1 MTPVIN
7 VNPSSVVIELGESI
21 QIQIDTNIPD
31 FDVVNHN
38 DKVCYFDKK
47 HLEIKGLSIGYSQID
62 LIVESDGQIAKASIA
77 ISVEDV
83 KSQGSVRYMLHN
95 RNTNR
100 LITGVANKI
109 NELDLTFWLGLSDK
123 DKGEFITDGLQV
135 GLIATPVIITPDKDT
150 NSFKGTI
157 KTSDFQSLLGV
168 TDLKH
173 THTEWQIATDKQFL
187 NVVHTEFKYN
197 YKLTEYGT
205 KFIGKN
211 FYYRVRYYSNETF
224 SPWSEPRAIMN
235 TDIGVDT
242 LTNIKTG
249 NIETALYYGE
259 ITKNRLVENFDYRGD
274 YFTLLC
280 NNIVNFK
287 AGQVVKYGGS
297 LWRCIE
303 DYRVDATNNFTKAL
317 HPGGDNTK
325 YMLSPFILRPY
336 RRMVARD
343 EIIKINFLT
352 NDNVINITPT
362 YNNLNPN
369 TWEHKGKLYKD
380 GDDKYIFMFKCHNN
394 GTQPFTVTII
404 LQQPTTE
411 QEYRITVPFTIAASI
426 DVNDTPENADYIDMP
441 ESLNDEILDNVIT
454 NDENKVLTF
463 EVTKPSAIIV
473 ANVSSV
479 TNQSFFFSN
488 NHINVPYTVYP
499 KIVYPWTG
507 ENYTILSGGKRATI
521 TTARNGYTV
530 VSYSGDLT
538 NDTYYPYYGMI
549 VARTH
554 GYSTKSKWVEEK
566 RKFIP
571 TVSWLMDRIGI
582 GFGAKD
588 NNLDRFTFGSVSVGE
603 MLNTDEGWLKFN
615 INGRLI
621 YIYKKPICEAI
632 SWVDLA
638 RRDVVYG
645 NRTIRIGSR
654 LYYIRLLKEEEYKE
668 CLMSDLTGFTKEEL
682 GLSELEFIED
692 FQEGGL
698 RKTIDSNGD
707 IREIDPKN
715 RIGKY
720 RPVLELIPQGSEPYN
735 NLPKMP
741 PAENEL
747 FRYDPITDTG
757 FFGEVLSANFVN
769 GTTLNKLMNF
779 SMTEGAEINQNE
791 GWLKFY
797 WHGLFFLLSKK
808 AIRRNISYN
817 MLYERNLIHYKDTG
831 NNSKV
836 SLKQNDIVYTIGC
849 MDRFRAEPYQTTEY
863 THGPLNHSQS
873 NLWNMPLNINIEM
886 GKFSKWNEIIYRL
899 IRCYGSGQSTEAPYW
914 NPRHF
919 YYTQHHSG
927 LQIGDNWADYL
938 PENLMCK
945 SSVQR
950 GPGYVTTSI
959 RNLIENNND
968 AITFQYGGHWSKDSM
983 FGTSPSGDWTG
994 NYTPDINYYTD
1005 VSWGPL
1011 LHIEK
1016 DIKTISSNI
1025 NILENKDWSTYPNII
1040 PDVEK
1045 LKPMEYEVVD
1055 SNTEFT
1061 ISLAN
1066 SETFEENPY
1075 KNYKGLMKTIKRYKG
1090 VDNIIH
1096 YYAKNPDANR
1106 IWPHIYRP
1114 RYFDEL
1120 HQKLVYGQANANN
1133 GVDVKRFMYE
1143 YQVSG
1148 SVSEVLSRTIR
1159 VPIDFVEYPTNPN
1172 WHTII
1177 K

>member
-31 FDVVNHN
+31 FDIVNHN

-77 ISVEDV
+77 ITVEDV

-100 LITGVANKI
+100 LVTGVANKI

-150 NSFKGTI
+150 SNFKGTI
-157 KTSDFQSLLGV
+157 KTSDFQSLSGV

-259 ITKNRLVENFDYRGD
+259 ITKNRLVENFDYRGN
-274 YFTLLC
+274 YYTLLC

-287 AGQVVKYGGS
+287 AGQVVSHNNK

-303 DYRVDATNNFTKAL
+303 DYRVDTANNLTKVL
-317 HPGGDNTK
+317 HPGDDNPDN
-325 YMLSPFILRPY
+325 LNSPFILLPY
-336 RRMVARD
+336 RRQVYRD
-343 EIIKINFLT
+343 EIIKLVFLT
-352 NDNVINITPT
+352 NDTVMSITPYYVNNIT
-362 YNNLNPN
+362 PN
-369 TWEHKGKLYKD
+369 TWEYNGKLYKD

-394 GTQPFTVTII
+394 GTQPFKVDII
-404 LQQPTTE
+404 LKHNTNS
-411 QEYRITVPFTIAASI
+411 EYKVVIPYTPINSPLNP
-426 DVNDTPENADYIDMP
+426 NDTPENADYIDMP
-441 ESLNDEILDNVIT
+441 TSLTHEIVDIKIT
-454 NDENKVLTF
+454 DDTNKAITYTL
-463 EVTKPSAIIV
+463 TKPSA
-473 ANVSSV
+473 SV
-479 TNQSFFFSN
+479 Q
-488 NHINVPYTVYP
+488 
-499 KIVYPWTG
+499 G
-507 ENYTILSGGKRATI
+507 TILSVNGPGFFPSLDHIGITYNVFQTLSYVYTCDDYRLSNGNKTLNF
-521 TTARNGYTV
+521 TTARNGHHVLLFT
-530 VSYSGDLT
+530 GDLMG
-538 NDTYYPYYGMI
+538 DIYVPYFGMI
-549 VARTH
+549 IGRTT

-571 TVSWLMDRIGI
+571 TVSWLMDRVGI

-588 NNLDRFTFGSVSVGE
+588 NNLDRFTFGSIYVGE
-603 MLNTDEGWLKFN
+603 MLNIDEGWLKFN

-808 AIRRNISYN
+808 SIRRNISYN

-863 THGPLNHSQS
+863 TYGPTNHSQS

-914 NPRHF
+914 NPKHY

-959 RNLIENNND
+959 RNLIENNTD

-994 NYTPDINYYTD
+994 NYTADINYYTD

-1016 DIKTISSNI
+1016 DIKTISNNI
-1025 NILENKDWSTYPNII
+1025 NILENKDWSMYPNII
-1040 PDVEK
+1040 PDVK
-1045 LKPMEYEVVD
+1045 NLKPMEYEVVD

-1061 ISLAN
+1061 IS
-1066 SETFEENPY
+1066 
-1075 KNYKGLMKTIKRYKG
+1075 
-1090 VDNIIH
+1090 
-1096 YYAKNPDANR
+1096 
-1106 IWPHIYRP
+1106 
-1114 RYFDEL
+1114 
-1120 HQKLVYGQANANN
+1120 
-1133 GVDVKRFMYE
+1133 
-1143 YQVSG
+1143 
-1148 SVSEVLSRTIR
+1148 
-1159 VPIDFVEYPTNPN
+1159 
-1172 WHTII
+1172 
-1177 K
+1177 

>member
-77 ISVEDV
+77 ITVEDV

-109 NELDLTFWLGLSDK
+109 NEIDLTFWLGLSDK

-135 GLIATPVIITPDKDT
+135 GLITTPVIITPDKDT

-168 TDLKH
+168 NDLKH

-187 NVVHTEFKYN
+187 NIIHTEFKYN

-249 NIETALYYGE
+249 DIETALYYGE
-259 ITKNRLVENFDYRGD
+259 IKRTNLMDNFDYRGE
-274 YFTLLC
+274 YLTLVS
-280 NNIVNFK
+280 NNILNFK
-287 AGQVVKYGGS
+287 QDQVVQLHDR
-297 LWRCIE
+297 LWRCREAHTVSIANQ
-303 DYRVDATNNFTKAL
+303 VVNNIDFRNNIPA
-317 HPGGDNTK
+317 DE
-325 YMLSPFILRPY
+325 MISPFILKPFRFTLWNVSLVTIKFMTNDIVYDIVPHFISNYGKWNHNGKLTKDSETGLYTYVFTPSLTVNNHIAVGIKLIQPKTGMIYTIYIPYSVVNTGNLPY
-336 RRMVARD
+336 REPED
-343 EIIKINFLT
+343 IL
-352 NDNVINITPT
+352 NDLNDPYLNINITNNNDLTRELTVNDVNTRIYYDSSDNYTRQPRLILADFEKIDFKLGIYKILQLNTSVPT
-362 YNNLNPN
+362 SVSADRKIGTLDINSNGYAITYLLGVGIVNKMYDGGAMYISRISGYSGSSTNTKWVAEIRNNLP
-369 TWEHKGKLYKD
+369 
-380 GDDKYIFMFKCHNN
+380 
-394 GTQPFTVTII
+394 TI
-404 LQQPTTE
+404 
-411 QEYRITVPFTIAASI
+411 
-426 DVNDTPENADYIDMP
+426 
-441 ESLNDEILDNVIT
+441 
-454 NDENKVLTF
+454 
-463 EVTKPSAIIV
+463 
-473 ANVSSV
+473 
-479 TNQSFFFSN
+479 
-488 NHINVPYTVYP
+488 
-499 KIVYPWTG
+499 
-507 ENYTILSGGKRATI
+507 
-521 TTARNGYTV
+521 
-530 VSYSGDLT
+530 
-538 NDTYYPYYGMI
+538 
-549 VARTH
+549 
-554 GYSTKSKWVEEK
+554 
-566 RKFIP
+566 
-571 TVSWLMDRIGI
+571 SWLMDRVGI

-603 MLNTDEGWLKFN
+603 MMNIDEGWLKFN

-632 SWVDLA
+632 SWIDLA

-808 AIRRNISYN
+808 SIRRNISYN

-863 THGPLNHSQS
+863 TYGPTNHSQS

-914 NPRHF
+914 NPKHF

-994 NYTPDINYYTD
+994 NYTADINYYTD

-1016 DIKTISSNI
+1016 DIKTISNNI
-1025 NILENKDWSTYPNII
+1025 NILENKDWSMYPNII
-1040 PDVEK
+1040 PDVK
-1045 LKPMEYEVVD
+1045 NLKPMEYEVVG

-1061 ISLAN
+1061 IS
-1066 SETFEENPY
+1066 
-1075 KNYKGLMKTIKRYKG
+1075 
-1090 VDNIIH
+1090 
-1096 YYAKNPDANR
+1096 
-1106 IWPHIYRP
+1106 
-1114 RYFDEL
+1114 
-1120 HQKLVYGQANANN
+1120 
-1133 GVDVKRFMYE
+1133 
-1143 YQVSG
+1143 
-1148 SVSEVLSRTIR
+1148 
-1159 VPIDFVEYPTNPN
+1159 
-1172 WHTII
+1172 
-1177 K
+1177 